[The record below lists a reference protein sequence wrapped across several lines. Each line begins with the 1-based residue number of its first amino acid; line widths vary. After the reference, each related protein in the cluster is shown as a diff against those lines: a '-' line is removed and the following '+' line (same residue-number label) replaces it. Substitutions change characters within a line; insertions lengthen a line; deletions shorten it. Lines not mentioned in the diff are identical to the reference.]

1 MKVPVVSEVP
11 VPDIQHPKPKYEMLP
26 RHEFTM
32 GFIGINCINFK
43 LLKDRYTTFSQKGK
57 TTTIINLLEFYKGMF
72 HNIIVFSPTVS
83 SDEKWD
89 YIKKI
94 PLLVENIALKDWIK
108 NQTKPEGNPVV
119 QQMSCAQEFEGL
131 VADRD
136 PDFDG
141 LLPQNCFYED
151 YDESILKSIYEE
163 QMRIVK
169 LLKKHGK
176 TKHLANR

>member
-1 MKVPVVSEVP
+1 
-11 VPDIQHPKPKYEMLP
+11 
-26 RHEFTM
+26 
-32 GFIGINCINFK
+32 
-43 LLKDRYTTFSQKGK
+43 
-57 TTTIINLLEFYKGMF
+57 MF

-89 YIKKI
+89 YIKKR
-94 PLLVENIALKDWIK
+94 PLLVENIPLKEWIK
-108 NQTKPEGNPVV
+108 SKSRPPKDNQIVER
-119 QQMSCAQEFEGL
+119 MSTVSEFEGL

-141 LLPQNCFYED
+141 IIPEDCFFED
-151 YDESILKSIYEE
+151 YDEEILRDIYQE
-163 QMRIVK
+163 QMKIVK